1 MMFNPFYWW
10 MQQGRSQQT
19 QSQAGWPQGNVQQT
33 QSRAGW
39 PQGNAQQ
46 AQPWQG
52 WPNAQQAQSRQGWP
66 QGNMQQMQPW
76 QRWAQGNAQQMQSR
90 QGWPQMNPQWAWQ
103 QQPQSQSQSGQQ
115 RPQQTV
121 PVKPVK
127 NTGAVP
133 GGKESRQSEKSA
145 EPEQTKTL
153 EKQNLH
159 YSAQDL
165 SEQDLAWI
173 ATLYGIS
180 NIEEIYD
187 VTGMQEMMIKNQS
200 QVKNSYVIQLMIRTK
215 LKLEPIS
222 FREQIDKICKKL
234 DNLRSNYVYIKT
246 EHPYRV
252 VLKNR
257 TADVSFVDLSEELKN
272 ETEMKIH
279 DMLENLMEADRL
291 TGFDLERSSLL
302 RVLIYKLDKEDTY
315 AFLISQPHVNSDGI
329 SVMMLFRD
337 LFIAYGLKQI
347 SGVELPMMESSFR
360 EYAEYLKSV
369 DKDKEIAYWKEY
381 LADVGEPLA
390 LPGYTPSQLDYELNL
405 FTQAFNEETVK
416 KLHRLQKST
425 GATFATIIQA
435 TWAILLARLTNSK
448 NVVFG
453 SVTSG
458 RDSEVANSMR
468 ISGGFINTLLLNC
481 KTESDRQFADLAR
494 NLQEDY
500 GNAMKYSH
508 CSPDEI
514 RQSMGRETPF
524 CNHLLNFHNYNRGND
539 TPASG
544 SAIPGIE
551 ILGMDVYDNLSYDL
565 ALYFRK
571 NEDGRYGCNFA
582 YNSRTY
588 SRETIQLLGECLSRY
603 LDTVAETEGELT
615 VGEFPELDF
624 DLFMVAQDAIK
635 LMNLK
640 KAAFLKG
647 NKLFASISDQR
658 LQNFAENCS
667 RQTFMQSERIY
678 GPQDSPGSVYIVM
691 EGFVEVSLSK
701 QNGWERDISVE
712 GPGSILSLSAI
723 TRMPTRMRATAL
735 SSSVTILE
743 MPVDEF
749 LSLMREETEMMRQV
763 VQMLENK
770 WMNYVGLWA
779 NAE

>member
-1 MMFNPFYWW
+1 M
-10 MQQGRSQQT
+10 
-19 QSQAGWPQGNVQQT
+19 
-33 QSRAGW
+33 
-39 PQGNAQQ
+39 
-46 AQPWQG
+46 
-52 WPNAQQAQSRQGWP
+52 
-66 QGNMQQMQPW
+66 
-76 QRWAQGNAQQMQSR
+76 
-90 QGWPQMNPQWAWQ
+90 
-103 QQPQSQSQSGQQ
+103 
-115 RPQQTV
+115 
-121 PVKPVK
+121 
-127 NTGAVP
+127 
-133 GGKESRQSEKSA
+133 
-145 EPEQTKTL
+145 

-165 SEQDLAWI
+165 SEQDLEWI

-200 QVKNSYVIQLMIRTK
+200 QVKNSYVLQLMIRTK

-347 SGVELPMMESSFR
+347 SGVELPVMESSFR

-369 DKDKEIAYWKEY
+369 DRDKEIAYWKEY

-416 KLHRLQKST
+416 KLHSLQKST

-435 TWAILLARLTNSK
+435 TWAVLLARLTNSK

-481 KTESDRQFADLAR
+481 KTESDRQFADLVDTNFNIR
-494 NLQEDY
+494 TGLSERQL
-500 GNAMKYSH
+500 S
-508 CSPDEI
+508 EI
-514 RQSMGRETPF
+514 KP
-524 CNHLLNFHNYNRGND
+524 
-539 TPASG
+539 
-544 SAIPGIE
+544 
-551 ILGMDVYDNLSYDL
+551 
-565 ALYFRK
+565 
-571 NEDGRYGCNFA
+571 
-582 YNSRTY
+582 
-588 SRETIQLLGECLSRY
+588 
-603 LDTVAETEGELT
+603 
-615 VGEFPELDF
+615 FPESKSSEW
-624 DLFMVAQDAIK
+624 MSMTTCPMIWHCISGK
-635 LMNLK
+635 MK
-640 KAAFLKG
+640 MAAMAVILP
-647 NKLFASISDQR
+647 IIP
-658 LQNFAENCS
+658 
-667 RQTFMQSERIY
+667 ERIRGRRFSSLANVY
-678 GPQDSPGSVYIVM
+678 PVISTPLPTVRGS
-691 EGFVEVSLSK
+691 
-701 QNGWERDISVE
+701 
-712 GPGSILSLSAI
+712 
-723 TRMPTRMRATAL
+723 
-735 SSSVTILE
+735 
-743 MPVDEF
+743 
-749 LSLMREETEMMRQV
+749 
-763 VQMLENK
+763 
-770 WMNYVGLWA
+770 
-779 NAE
+779 